1 MKGLTN
7 NQLKMLALIFMTVD
21 HVGMILSPWS
31 SWMRV
36 VGRLAFPIFAFMIA
50 EGCRHTRSMGK
61 YLGCMA
67 LLALGCQL
75 VDYFQRG
82 SLYQSILVT
91 FSLSIGLIWL
101 LQQAGKKCSVLWI
114 GLGVLGFFGA
124 YFICEILPGLL
135 PDTDFH
141 VDYGFV
147 GVLVPV
153 AVYLGRNKLQKL
165 LFLTVALAALSY
177 GLGQIQWYCLLAVP
191 ILALYNGRRGKWK
204 MKWLFYIYYPAH
216 LVAIYGISFLL

>member
-7 NQLKMLALIFMTVD
+7 NQLKVLALIFMTVD

-36 VGRLAFPIFAFMIA
+36 VGRLAFPIFAFLIA

-91 FSLSIGLIWL
+91 CSWQEKSALFCGSAWVCWAFSGRISFV
-101 LQQAGKKCSVLWI
+101 KSC
-114 GLGVLGFFGA
+114 LGFCRIRISMWITALWA
-124 YFICEILPGLL
+124 YWCRWRCIWAETSCKSCFC
-135 PDTDFH
+135 
-141 VDYGFV
+141 
-147 GVLVPV
+147 
-153 AVYLGRNKLQKL
+153 
-165 LFLTVALAALSY
+165 
-177 GLGQIQWYCLLAVP
+177 
-191 ILALYNGRRGKWK
+191 
-204 MKWLFYIYYPAH
+204 
-216 LVAIYGISFLL
+216 